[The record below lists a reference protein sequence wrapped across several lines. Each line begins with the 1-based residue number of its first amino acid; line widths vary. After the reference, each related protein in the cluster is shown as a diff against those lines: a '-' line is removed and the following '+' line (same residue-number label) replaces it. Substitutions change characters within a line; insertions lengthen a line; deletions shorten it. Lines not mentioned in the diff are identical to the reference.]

1 MILDMANFG
10 NMLMSRT
17 SGREDLLKAEAY
29 IFSEIKDE
37 EIILDFKNVKVLAP
51 SWADEFI
58 TPLIK
63 KYQLTYINTENPSVT
78 ASLQMVLDPVDVTK
92 YEKK

>member
-10 NMLMSRT
+10 EMLMSRS

-29 IFSEIKDE
+29 LFSEIKE
-37 EIILDFKNVKVLAP
+37 IKIILDFKNVKVLAP

-58 TPLIK
+58 TP
-63 KYQLTYINTENPSVT
+63 
-78 ASLQMVLDPVDVTK
+78 
-92 YEKK
+92 

>member
-10 NMLMSRT
+10 EMLMSRS

-29 IFSEIKDE
+29 LFSEIKE
-37 EIILDFKNVKVLAP
+37 KEIILDFKNVKVLAP

-58 TPLIK
+58 TPLTK
-63 KYQLTYINTENPSVT
+63 KYQISYTNTENPSVI
-78 ASLQMVLDPVDVTK
+78 ASLKMILEPVDVTK
-92 YEKK
+92 YERK

>member
-58 TPLIK
+58 LIPK
-63 KYQLTYINTENPSVT
+63 ILL
-78 ASLQMVLDPVDVTK
+78 SLHPCK
-92 YEKK
+92 WY